1 MDAIVGMEGWGH
13 PVELNLVIAGTDV
26 VAVDTVAAIIMG
38 IDVICVKHLLLAGD
52 QKLGISD
59 LARIEIRGEN
69 IGDVRR
75 SFRRPKV
82 KFFEHIIPASNNR
95 GKRSCFLWPVFL
107 PLIVILV
114 VVFLTTRYIFP
125 QYSKLFLLFLYSI
138 PAQFIVAIIPHEPI
152 IFYFSKYFSP
162 LSVTLGALLG
172 TLFAEYLN
180 YMLVKMFFKI
190 PKLVDLKNHRTFKNA
205 TYYFLKLPFVSL
217 VIAAITPVPFYP
229 FRIIV
234 PVSEYS
240 LAKYLLALIV
250 GRTPRFYI
258 LAYFGYSIPLP
269 NEIIIVLFILF
280 FAVSVLYWF
289 RRKGLDK
296 NQRYRINDSF

>member
-1 MDAIVGMEGWGH
+1 M
-13 PVELNLVIAGTDV
+13 
-26 VAVDTVAAIIMG
+26 
-38 IDVICVKHLLLAGD
+38 
-52 QKLGISD
+52 
-59 LARIEIRGEN
+59 R
-69 IGDVRR
+69 
-75 SFRRPKV
+75 
-82 KFFEHIIPASNNR
+82 FFQHIIPASNKR
-95 GKRSCFLWPVFL
+95 GIRSFALWQVIL
-107 PLIVILV
+107 PLTVILT
-114 VVFLTTRYIFP
+114 VVFLITTYLFP

-138 PAQFIVAIIPHEPI
+138 PGQFIVAIIPHEPI

-162 LSVTLGALLG
+162 LSVTLVTLLG

-190 PKLVDLKNHRTFKNA
+190 PKVDDLRNHRTFKNA

-217 VIAAITPVPFYP
+217 VIAAFTPVPFYP

-234 PVSEYS
+234 PASEYS
-240 LAKYLLALIV
+240 LTKYLLALIV